1 MDLSAAWHAD
11 NCRAGRTD
19 SAARQPRAPLD
30 AAGAGANVGGLT
42 AATQAVL
49 GALGVARNDANTCCA
64 QGDLSVTKWPIPA
77 KSAAVELGSVR
88 AAIRAQFVGV
98 MPSKLPESS
107 RVGIVLIVAARCS
120 AGAFGTGHTRQEAGA

>member
-1 MDLSAAWHAD
+1 VPLI
-11 NCRAGRTD
+11 GRKMRIRGLTA
-19 SAARQPRAPLD
+19 SRLHSPWLRVG

-64 QGDLSVTKWPIPA
+64 QGDWSVTKWPIPA

-88 AAIRAQFVGV
+88 AAIRAQLVGV
-98 MPSKLPESS
+98 TGSKLPESS
-107 RVGIVLIVAARCS
+107 RVGIVLVVAARCS
-120 AGAFGTGHTRQEAGA
+120 AGACGTGHTRQKAGR